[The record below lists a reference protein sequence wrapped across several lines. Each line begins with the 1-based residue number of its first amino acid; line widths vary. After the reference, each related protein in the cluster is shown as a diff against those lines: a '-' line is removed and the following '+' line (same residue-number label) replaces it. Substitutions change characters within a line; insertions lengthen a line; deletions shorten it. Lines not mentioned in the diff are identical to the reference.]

1 MEEMRVSVS
10 IVRKINLGDY
20 ESADIF
26 MAISNMEP
34 GASDAEI
41 EEALATGDQ
50 AIQILKKHI
59 AAQIVK
65 VRAQGREMG

>member
-10 IVRKINLGDY
+10 IARKINLGDY
-20 ESADIF
+20 ESADVF
-26 MAISNMEP
+26 MAISNIEP

-50 AIQILKKHI
+50 AIQILKKHVGS
-59 AAQIVK
+59 QIVK
-65 VRAQGREMG
+65 IRAQGREMG